1 MDTFIY
7 SVTARIANTIP
18 ICTITIRMS
27 ITTNTTRIMRTAK
40 SGQNSKPS
48 SGSGHGADPT
58 GR

>member
-7 SVTARIANTIP
+7 SVTTRITNTTP
-18 ICTITIRMS
+18 IRTITICMS
-27 ITTNTTRIMRTAK
+27 ITINTTPIMITAK

-48 SGSGHGADPT
+48 SGSGHGADPI